1 VEPYAQVYKV
11 KIKDIKIKGIKIK
24 DVKIKDKAEFLETFS
39 KGAVK
44 LFSSKRRMV
53 VAAALILLALF
64 LLRPG
69 GSRLKSRIT
78 FSISAALGR
87 TVDIGSVHV
96 RLLPWPGF
104 DLQNLVVYD
113 DPAFGAEPMLRASEV
128 TAALRL
134 TSLLRG
140 RLEIARLDLTEPSLN
155 LVHAESG
162 RWNLE
167 ALLERTA
174 HTPLA
179 PTGKAKSE
187 PRPGFP
193 YIEASSARINF
204 KSGTEKKPY
213 ALTNADFSLWQD
225 SENSWGVRLKAQP
238 FRTDLNLNDTG
249 LLQVSGTWQR
259 ADAVRNT
266 PLHLSLEWSR
276 AQLGQFTKLFTGN
289 DQGWRGEVLLDVT
302 LAGTPAE
309 LQIIGNSSIQDFRRY
324 DIATGK
330 ALRLAAHCD
339 GEYSSLDHAFHGFL
353 CSSPVG
359 GGSIT
364 LKGDMGLPGS
374 HNYGL
379 LLTAENVPASAA
391 VMLAQRAKSNL
402 PEDLVAGGTVRGT
415 FRIDEKAG
423 TAARQFGGRGEIA
436 GFRLASAANK
446 ADIAAETVPFLLT
459 AGDSWESVARRPS
472 RKDVPAT
479 PFPQGPRLEFGP
491 FPVAVGRVV
500 PAMARGWVNRSGYNI
515 SLAGEAVVPKALR
528 VARIVGLPALQSA
541 TTEGTAQVDLLIAG
555 SWAGRGN
562 GIASEFSA
570 PQVTG
575 TAKFRNLRIALRGVG
590 GPIEISSAD
599 MQLLPEEVRVTK
611 LNATA
616 AGTTWTGSLTMP
628 RGCGTPG
635 ACQMHFNLN
644 ANQIALGDLKEWVN
658 PSPEERP
665 WYLLA
670 QRNTKTG
677 PSFLANL
684 RASGEL
690 TADRLQVQSLD
701 ATGVSAKV
709 SLDSGKLQVS
719 EFTADFLGGQH
730 RGEWQADFSVK
741 PAVCQGSGRL
751 TAISLAALADAMK
764 DGWIAGT
771 ANTSYEIKGPC
782 PTEFWT
788 SFWNSAEGALQF
800 DMWDGAMPHLSLA
813 EDAEHLRV
821 TRFDGQ
827 ARLRAG
833 KIEMTD
839 AKLDSPD
846 GKFRLSGTASLKGEL
861 DFRLARTPNAA
872 LVSGY
877 TITGT
882 VTDPRVVRLSSPE
895 TQARLKP

>member
-1 VEPYAQVYKV
+1 
-11 KIKDIKIKGIKIK
+11 
-24 DVKIKDKAEFLETFS
+24 
-39 KGAVK
+39 
-44 LFSSKRRMV
+44 MV
-53 VAAALILLALF
+53 VAAALIVLALF

-78 FSISAALGR
+78 LSISAALGR
-87 TVDIGSVHV
+87 PVDIGSVHL

-113 DPAFGAEPMLRASEV
+113 DPAFGAEPMLRASDV

-193 YIEASSARINF
+193 YIEASLARINF
-204 KSGTEKKPY
+204 KSGAEKKPY

-238 FRTDLNLNDTG
+238 FRTDLNLNDIG

-302 LAGTPAE
+302 LTGTPAE
-309 LQIIGNSSIQDFRRY
+309 LQIISNSSIQDFRRY
-324 DIATGK
+324 DIAAGK
-330 ALRLAAHCD
+330 PLRLAAHCD
-339 GEYSSLDHAFHGFL
+339 ADYSSLDHAFHELL

-359 GGSIT
+359 SGLIS
-364 LKGDMGLPGS
+364 LKGTMGLPGS

-379 LLTAENVPASAA
+379 LLTAEDVPASAA

-415 FRIDEKAG
+415 FRIDEKSG

-436 GFRLASAANK
+436 GFSLASAADK
-446 ADIAAETVPFLLT
+446 AEIVAETVPFLLT
-459 AGDSWESVARRPS
+459 ASDSQESVARRQTS
-472 RKDVPAT
+472 RKDLPAMR
-479 PFPQGPRLEFGP
+479 FPAGPRLEFGP

-500 PAMARGWVNRSGYNI
+500 PATARGWVNRSGYNI

-528 VARIVGLPALQSA
+528 VARMVGLPALQSA
-541 TTEGTAQVDLLIAG
+541 TTEGTAQVDLQIAG
-555 SWAGRGN
+555 LWAGRGN
-562 GIASEFSA
+562 GTASGFSG

-575 TAKFRNLRIALRGVG
+575 TAKLHNVRIALRGVG

-599 MQLLPEEVRVTK
+599 VQLFPDEVRVAN

-616 AGTTWTGSLTMP
+616 ADTSWTGSLIMP

-635 ACQMHFNLN
+635 ACQVHFTLN
-644 ANQIALGDLKEWVN
+644 ANQIALGELNEWVN
-658 PSPEERP
+658 PSLEERP
-665 WYLLA
+665 WYLLG
-670 QRNTKTG
+670 QPNTKTG

-690 TADRLQVQSLD
+690 TADRLQVQSLE
-701 ATGVSAKV
+701 ATKVSANV
-709 SLDSGKLQVS
+709 RLDSGKLQVS
-719 EFTADFLGGQH
+719 ELTADFLGGQH
-730 RGEWQADFSVK
+730 RGEWQADFNVK
-741 PAVCQGSGRL
+741 PSVCIGSGRL
-751 TAISLAALADAMK
+751 TAISLADLADAMK
-764 DGWIAGT
+764 DGWIGGT
-771 ANTSYEIKGPC
+771 ANTSYEIKGLC

-788 SFWNSAEGALQF
+788 SFWTSAEGTLQF
-800 DMWDGAMPHLSLA
+800 DMEDGTFPHVSLG
-813 EDAEHLRV
+813 EDAELTKV
-821 TRFDGQ
+821 TRFLGQ
-827 ARLRAG
+827 ARLHTG
-833 KIEMTD
+833 KIEIKD
-839 AKLDSPD
+839 ARLDSPA
-846 GKFRLSGTASLKGEL
+846 GKFQFSGTATLKGEL
-861 DFRLARTPNAA
+861 DFNLATRPNVRAA
-872 LVSGY
+872 AGY
-877 TITGT
+877 TISGT
-882 VTDPRVVRLSSPE
+882 IAEPRVIRLTSPE
-895 TQARLKP
+895 TQAKLKP

>member
-1 VEPYAQVYKV
+1 M
-11 KIKDIKIKGIKIK
+11 
-24 DVKIKDKAEFLETFS
+24 
-39 KGAVK
+39 K

-78 FSISAALGR
+78 RSISAALGR
-87 TVDIGSVHV
+87 PVDIGSVHL

-113 DPAFGAEPMLRASEV
+113 DSAFGAEPMLRASDV

-187 PRPGFP
+187 PRPAFP

-204 KSGTEKKPY
+204 KSGNEKKPY

-238 FRTDLNLNDTG
+238 FRTDLNLNDIG

-266 PLHLSLEWSR
+266 PLHVTLEWSR

-309 LQIIGNSSIQDFRRY
+309 LQIISNTSIQDFRRY
-324 DIATGK
+324 DIAAGK

-339 GEYSSLDHAFHGFL
+339 ADYNSLDHEFHELL

-359 GGSIT
+359 SGLIS
-364 LKGDMGLPGS
+364 LKGTMGFPGS
-374 HNYGL
+374 HNYEL
-379 LLTAENVPASAA
+379 VLTAENVPASAA

-415 FRIDEKAG
+415 FRFDEKSG
-423 TAARQFGGRGEIA
+423 TAARQFRGRGEIA
-436 GFRLASAANK
+436 GFRLDSAT
-446 ADIAAETVPFLLT
+446 DRAEIVAESLPFLLT
-459 AGDSWESVARRPS
+459 GGDSAENIARRPA
-472 RKDVPAT
+472 RKDKDLSAIR
-479 PFPQGPRLEFGP
+479 FPEGARLEFGP
-491 FPVAVGRVV
+491 FPVGVGRVV
-500 PAMARGWVNRSGYNI
+500 PAMARGWFNRSGYNI
-515 SLAGEAVVPKALR
+515 SLVGEAVVPKALR
-528 VARIVGLPALQSA
+528 VARIVGLPALQSV
-541 TTEGTAQVDLLIAG
+541 TTEGTAQVDLQIAG

-562 GIASEFSA
+562 GIASGFSG
-570 PQVTG
+570 PQLTG
-575 TAKFRNLRIALRGVG
+575 TAKLHNVRIALRGVG
-590 GPIEISSAD
+590 GPIEVSSAD
-599 MQLLPEEVRVTK
+599 MQLLHDEVRVTN

-616 AGTTWTGSLTMP
+616 AGTSWTGSLAMP
-628 RGCGTPG
+628 RGCGTPD
-635 ACQMHFNLN
+635 ACQVHFTLK

-665 WYLLA
+665 WYLLG
-670 QRNTKTG
+670 QPNTKTG

-684 RASGEL
+684 RASGGL
-690 TADRLQVQSLD
+690 TADRLQMQNLE

-709 SLDSGKLQVS
+709 SLDGGKLQVS
-719 EFTADFLGGQH
+719 ELTADFLGGQH

-741 PAVCQGSGRL
+741 PAVCKGSGRL
-751 TAISLAALADAMK
+751 TAISLTDLADAMK

-771 ANTSYEIKGPC
+771 ADASYEIKSPC

-788 SFWNSAEGALQF
+788 SFWNSAEGTLQF
-800 DMWDGAMPHLSLA
+800 DMRDGTLPRVSLG
-813 EDAEHLRV
+813 EDAEPTKV
-821 TRFDGQ
+821 TRFLGQ
-827 ARLRAG
+827 ARLHAG
-833 KIEMTD
+833 KIEIKD
-839 AKLDSPD
+839 ARLDSTA
-846 GKFRLSGTASLKGEL
+846 GKFRLTGAASLKGEL
-861 DFRLARTPNAA
+861 DFKLARTPNAA

-877 TITGT
+877 TVTGT
-882 VTDPRVVRLSSPE
+882 LTDPRVIRLSSPE
-895 TQARLKP
+895 TQAKLKP

>member
-1 VEPYAQVYKV
+1 
-11 KIKDIKIKGIKIK
+11 
-24 DVKIKDKAEFLETFS
+24 
-39 KGAVK
+39 VK
-44 LFSSKRRMV
+44 LFSSKRRTV

-78 FSISAALGR
+78 LSISAALGR
-87 TVDIGSVHV
+87 PVDIGSVHL

-113 DPAFGAEPMLRASEV
+113 DPAFGAEPMLRASDV

-155 LVHAESG
+155 LVYAESG

-266 PLHLSLEWSR
+266 PLRLNLEWSR

-302 LAGTPAE
+302 LMGTPAE
-309 LQIIGNSSIQDFRRY
+309 LQIISNSSIQDFRRY
-324 DIATGK
+324 DIAAGK

-339 GEYSSLDHAFHGFL
+339 GEYSSLDHEFHGLL

-415 FRIDEKAG
+415 FRIDEKSG
-423 TAARQFGGRGEIA
+423 TTAPQFGGRGEII
-436 GFRLASAANK
+436 GFRLASATNK
-446 ADIAAETVPFLLT
+446 ADIVAEIVPFLLT
-459 AGDSWESVARRPS
+459 AGDLSASVSRRQTI
-472 RKDVPAT
+472 RKDLPEVR
-479 PFPQGPRLEFGP
+479 FPEGARLEFGP
-491 FPVAVGRVV
+491 FTVGVGRVV
-500 PAMARGWVNRSGYNI
+500 PATARGWVNRNGYNI
-515 SLAGEAVVPKALR
+515 SLAGEVVVPKALR

-541 TTEGTAQVDLLIAG
+541 TTEGTAQVDLQIAG

-562 GIASEFSA
+562 GIASEFSG

-575 TAKFRNLRIALRGVG
+575 TAKLHNVRIALRGVG

-599 MQLLPEEVRVTK
+599 MQLFPDEVRVTN
-611 LNATA
+611 LSATA
-616 AGTTWTGSLTMP
+616 ADTSWTGSLTMP

-635 ACQMHFNLN
+635 ACQVHFTLN

-665 WYLLA
+665 WYLLG
-670 QRNTKTG
+670 QPNTKTG

-690 TADRLQVQSLD
+690 TADRLQVQSLE
-701 ATGVSAKV
+701 ATGVSANV
-709 SLDSGKLQVS
+709 SLDTGKLQVS
-719 EFTADFLGGQH
+719 ELTADFLGGEH

-741 PAVCQGSGRL
+741 PAVCKGSGRL
-751 TAISLAALADAMK
+751 TAISLADLADAMK

-771 ANTSYEIKGPC
+771 ADTSYEIKGPC

-788 SFWNSAEGALQF
+788 PFWNSAEGTLQF

-813 EDAEHLRV
+813 DDAEHLRV
-821 TRFDGQ
+821 TRFAGQ

-833 KIEMTD
+833 KIEMKD
-839 AKLDSPD
+839 AKLDSPG
-846 GKFRLSGTASLKGEL
+846 GKFRLTGTASLKGEL
-861 DFRLARTPNAA
+861 DFKLARTPNAA

-882 VTDPRVVRLSSPE
+882 VTDPRVIRLSSPE
-895 TQARLKP
+895 TQAKLKP

>member
-1 VEPYAQVYKV
+1 M
-11 KIKDIKIKGIKIK
+11 
-24 DVKIKDKAEFLETFS
+24 
-39 KGAVK
+39 K
-44 LFSSKRRMV
+44 LFSSKRRTV

-78 FSISAALGR
+78 LSISAALGR
-87 TVDIGSVHV
+87 PVDIGSVHL

-113 DPAFGAEPMLRASEV
+113 DPAFGAEPMLRASDV

-155 LVHAESG
+155 LVLAESG

-204 KSGTEKKPY
+204 KSGAEKKPY

-238 FRTDLNLNDTG
+238 FRTDLNLNDIG

-302 LAGTPAE
+302 LMGTPAE
-309 LQIIGNSSIQDFRRY
+309 LQIISNSSIQDFRRY
-324 DIATGK
+324 DIASGK

-339 GEYSSLDHAFHGFL
+339 GEYSSLDHAFHGLL

-359 GGSIT
+359 AGSIT
-364 LKGDMGLPGS
+364 LKGDIGLPGS

-379 LLTAENVPASAA
+379 LLTAEDVPVSAA
-391 VMLAQRAKSNL
+391 MMLAQRAKSNL
-402 PEDLVAGGTVRGT
+402 PQDLVAGGTMRGT
-415 FRIDEKAG
+415 FRIDENPG
-423 TAARQFGGRGEIA
+423 TTARQFGGRGEIA
-436 GFRLASAANK
+436 GFRLASATNK
-446 ADIAAETVPFLLT
+446 TDIVAETVPFLLT
-459 AGDSWESVARRPS
+459 TGDSPESVARRQTI
-472 RKDVPAT
+472 RKDLPAMR
-479 PFPQGPRLEFGP
+479 FPEGPRLEFGS
-491 FPVAVGRVV
+491 FPVGVGRVV
-500 PAMARGWVNRSGYNI
+500 PATARGWVNRNGYNI
-515 SLAGEAVVPKALR
+515 SLAGEVVVPKALR

-541 TTEGTAQVDLLIAG
+541 TTEGTAQVDLQIAG

-562 GIASEFSA
+562 GIASEFSG

-575 TAKFRNLRIALRGVG
+575 TAKLHNVRIALRGVG

-599 MQLLPEEVRVTK
+599 MQLFSDEVRVAN

-616 AGTTWTGSLTMP
+616 ADTSWTGSLTMP

-635 ACQMHFNLN
+635 ACQVHFTLN

-665 WYLLA
+665 WYLLG
-670 QRNTKTG
+670 QPNTKTG

-690 TADRLQVQSLD
+690 TADRLQVQSLE
-701 ATGVSAKV
+701 ATGVSANV
-709 SLDSGKLQVS
+709 SLDTGKLQVS
-719 EFTADFLGGQH
+719 ELTADFLGGEH

-751 TAISLAALADAMK
+751 TAISLADLADAMK

-771 ANTSYEIKGPC
+771 ADTSYEIKGPC

-788 SFWNSAEGALQF
+788 SFWNSAEGTLQF

-813 EDAEHLRV
+813 DDAEHLRV
-821 TRFDGQ
+821 TRFAGQ

-833 KIEMTD
+833 KIEMKD
-839 AKLDSPD
+839 AKLDSPG
-846 GKFRLSGTASLKGEL
+846 GKFRLTGTASLKGEL
-861 DFRLARTPNAA
+861 DFKLARTPNAA

-882 VTDPRVVRLSSPE
+882 VTDPRVIRLSSPE
-895 TQARLKP
+895 TQAKLKP

>member
-1 VEPYAQVYKV
+1 M
-11 KIKDIKIKGIKIK
+11 
-24 DVKIKDKAEFLETFS
+24 
-39 KGAVK
+39 K

-53 VAAALILLALF
+53 VAAALIVLALF

-69 GSRLKSRIT
+69 ASRLKSRIT

-87 TVDIGSVHV
+87 PVDIGSVHL

-104 DLQNLVVYD
+104 DLQHLVVYD

-204 KSGTEKKPY
+204 KSGAEKKPY
-213 ALTNADFSLWQD
+213 ALNNADFSLWQD

-302 LAGTPAE
+302 LTGTPAE
-309 LQIIGNSSIQDFRRY
+309 LQITSNSSIQDFRRY
-324 DIATGK
+324 DIAAGQ
-330 ALRLAAHCD
+330 ALRLAAHCEAD
-339 GEYSSLDHAFHGFL
+339 YSSLDHVFHELL

-364 LKGDMGLPGS
+364 LRGDMSLPGS

-402 PEDLVAGGTVRGT
+402 PEDLVAGGTMRGT
-415 FRIDEKAG
+415 FRIEEKSATG
-423 TAARQFGGRGEIA
+423 ARRFVGRGEIA
-436 GFRLASAANK
+436 GFRLASAADK
-446 ADIAAETVPFLLT
+446 ADIIAETIPFLL
-459 AGDSWESVARRPS
+459 ASGDSSERVARRQTI
-472 RKDVPAT
+472 RKDLSEMRFAE
-479 PFPQGPRLEFGP
+479 GARLEFGP
-491 FPVAVGRVV
+491 FPVGVGRVV
-500 PAMARGWVNRSGYNI
+500 PATARGWVNRSGYNI
-515 SLAGEAVVPKALR
+515 SLAGEVVAPKALR
-528 VARIVGLPALQSA
+528 VARMVGLPALQSA
-541 TTEGTAQVDLLIAG
+541 TTEGTAQVDLQIAG
-555 SWAGRGN
+555 SWVGRGN
-562 GIASEFSA
+562 GIASEFSG

-575 TAKFRNLRIALRGVG
+575 TAKLHNVRIALRGVG

-599 MQLLPEEVRVTK
+599 MQLLHDEVRVMN
-611 LNATA
+611 LNASA
-616 AGTTWTGSLTMP
+616 ADTSWTGSLTMP

-635 ACQMHFNLN
+635 ACQAQFTLN
-644 ANQIALGDLKEWVN
+644 ANQIALGELNDWVN
-658 PSPEERP
+658 PSPREQP

-670 QRNTKTG
+670 QPNTKTG
-677 PSFLANL
+677 PSFLVNL
-684 RASGEL
+684 RASGKL
-690 TADRLQVQSLD
+690 TADRLQMQSLE
-701 ATGVSAKV
+701 ATGVSANV
-709 SLDSGKLQVS
+709 SLDGGKLQVS
-719 EFTADFLGGQH
+719 ELTADFLEGQH

-751 TAISLAALADAMK
+751 TEISLASLADAMK

-771 ANTSYEIKGPC
+771 ANANYGIKGPC

-788 SFWNSAEGALQF
+788 SFWTSAEGTLQF
-800 DMWDGAMPHLSLA
+800 DMKDGALPHVSLGDDT
-813 EDAEHLRV
+813 EPTRV
-821 TRFDGQ
+821 TRFLGQ
-827 ARLRAG
+827 AKLHAG
-833 KIEMTD
+833 RIEIKD
-839 AKLDSPD
+839 ARLDSPA
-846 GKFRLSGTASLKGEL
+846 GKFQLSGESTLKGEL
-861 DFRLARTPNAA
+861 DFKLATRPNVR
-872 LVSGY
+872 VSTGY
-877 TITGT
+877 TISGT
-882 VTDPRVVRLSSPE
+882 VAEPRVIRLTSPE
-895 TQARLKP
+895 TQAKLKP